1 MVRYLASC
9 GCVRIFCNI
18 LARTWILLVKTVGDA
33 VDKDLR
39 QASNATETDVVA
51 VVEAFVA
58 VVVAVV
64 GVTFVVVEFIMT
76 AGGGGGGDGR
86 VVLVALLLV
95 VVEVLVVV
103 VVVEVLVVVAFI
115 AAAAAVVSTGG
126 TGFPMQ
132 CTTLPSSNWNAVM
145 TFW

>member
-1 MVRYLASC
+1 MVQYLASC

-39 QASNATETDVVA
+39 QASNAADTDVVA

-58 VVVAVV
+58 VVVAVA

-95 VVEVLVVV
+95 VVEVLVIVV
-103 VVVEVLVVVAFI
+103 LEVLIVVACT
-115 AAAAAVVSTGG
+115 AAAATVVSTGG

>member
-58 VVVAVV
+58 VAVAVV
-64 GVTFVVVEFIMT
+64 GVTFVVVELITT
-76 AGGGGGGDGR
+76 AGGGGGDGR

-95 VVEVLVVV
+95 VVEVLVIVV
-103 VVVEVLVVVAFI
+103 LEVLIVVACT
-115 AAAAAVVSTGG
+115 AAAATVVSTGG

>member
-76 AGGGGGGDGR
+76 AGGGGGDGR
-86 VVLVALLLV
+86 VVLVALR
-95 VVEVLVVV
+95 V
-103 VVVEVLVVVAFI
+103 VVVEVLLIVVACT

>member
-58 VVVAVV
+58 VAVAVV
-64 GVTFVVVEFIMT
+64 GVTFVVVELITT
-76 AGGGGGGDGR
+76 AGGGGGDGR